1 MRTATI
7 KPDYGIDAPGLV
19 RFFLIAGCV
28 ALALFVLTILSW
40 PMSWL
45 IFILALAT
53 VYLLGMGS
61 YMMYG
66 SKIEKIR
73 QREVYLDLIYWRG
86 DEQVLDVGCGRGLM
100 LVAAARRLTSGKATG
115 IDIWAA
121 KDQSSNTKEAPLEN
135 AKLEHVSD
143 RVEVSTADMRE
154 LPFAD
159 QTFDVVLS
167 HWVVHNLEK
176 ESERTT
182 ALEEMARVLRPAG
195 QIILADIEFREAYQA
210 KLADLGFTNVKLVVN
225 PIKDMILSAVSF
237 GSFRPFVIVAQK
249 SA

>member
-1 MRTATI
+1 M
-7 KPDYGIDAPGLV
+7 
-19 RFFLIAGCV
+19 
-28 ALALFVLTILSW
+28 ALAS
-40 PMSWL
+40 
-45 IFILALAT
+45 

-61 YMMYG
+61 YMLYG

-73 QREVYLDLIYWRG
+73 QREVYLDFIHWRG

-100 LVAAARRLTSGKATG
+100 LVAAARRLTTGKATG
-115 IDIWAA
+115 IDIWEA
-121 KDQSSNTKEAPLEN
+121 KDQSSNTREAPLQN

-143 RVEVSTADMRE
+143 LVDVLTADMRK

-159 QTFDVVLS
+159 QSFDVVLS

-182 ALEEMARVLRPAG
+182 ALEEMARVLRPDG

-210 KLADLGFTNVKLVVN
+210 RLADLGFANVKLVVN

-237 GSFRPFVIVAQK
+237 GSFRPFVISAQK

>member
-1 MRTATI
+1 
-7 KPDYGIDAPGLV
+7 
-19 RFFLIAGCV
+19 
-28 ALALFVLTILSW
+28 
-40 PMSWL
+40 
-45 IFILALAT
+45 LALAS

-61 YMMYG
+61 YMLYG

-73 QREVYLDLIYWRG
+73 QREVYLDFIHWRG

-100 LVAAARRLTSGKATG
+100 LVAAARRLTTGKATG
-115 IDIWAA
+115 IDIWEA
-121 KDQSSNTKEAPLEN
+121 KDQSSNTREAPLQN

-143 RVEVSTADMRE
+143 LVDVLTADMRK

-159 QTFDVVLS
+159 QSFDVVLS

-182 ALEEMARVLRPAG
+182 ALEEMARVLRPDG

-210 KLADLGFTNVKLVVN
+210 RLADLGFANVKLVVN

-237 GSFRPFVIVAQK
+237 GSFRPFVISAQK

>member
-1 MRTATI
+1 
-7 KPDYGIDAPGLV
+7 
-19 RFFLIAGCV
+19 
-28 ALALFVLTILSW
+28 
-40 PMSWL
+40 
-45 IFILALAT
+45 
-53 VYLLGMGS
+53 MGS
-61 YMMYG
+61 YMLYG

-73 QREVYLDLIYWRG
+73 QREVYLDFIHWRG

-100 LVAAARRLTSGKATG
+100 LVAAARRLTTGKATG
-115 IDIWAA
+115 IDIWEA
-121 KDQSSNTKEAPLEN
+121 KDQSSNTREAPLQN

-143 RVEVSTADMRE
+143 LVDVLTADMRK

-159 QTFDVVLS
+159 QSFDVVLS

-182 ALEEMARVLRPAG
+182 ALEEMARVLRPDG

-210 KLADLGFTNVKLVVN
+210 RLADLGFANVKLVVN

-237 GSFRPFVIVAQK
+237 GSFRPFVISAQK

>member
-1 MRTATI
+1 
-7 KPDYGIDAPGLV
+7 
-19 RFFLIAGCV
+19 
-28 ALALFVLTILSW
+28 
-40 PMSWL
+40 
-45 IFILALAT
+45 
-53 VYLLGMGS
+53 MGS
-61 YMMYG
+61 YMLYG

-73 QREVYLDLIYWRG
+73 QREVYLDFIHWRG

-100 LVAAARRLTSGKATG
+100 LVAAARRLTTGKATG
-115 IDIWAA
+115 IDIWEA
-121 KDQSSNTKEAPLEN
+121 KDQSSNTREAPLQN

-143 RVEVSTADMRE
+143 LVDVLTADMRK

-159 QTFDVVLS
+159 QSFDVVLS

>member
-73 QREVYLDLIYWRG
+73 QRE
-86 DEQVLDVGCGRGLM
+86 VLDVGCGRGLM